1 MRVLAPRKLI
11 PNAQKLGFEVIMSVR
26 CNRCLADGSSIQQV
40 AQRGQVVTLKGLDIP
55 GRRVLVLATARG
67 DRGARSHFI
76 VATES
81 LKWRLP
87 RAPGQATVGH

>member
-1 MRVLAPRKLI
+1 MRVLAPRELI

-55 GRRVLVLATARG
+55 VARVLVLATARG
-67 DRGARSHFI
+67 DRGAREALYRGHRG
-76 VATES
+76 